1 MKHFLNTDVEIT
13 IEEVMP
19 RSPSPPLEE
28 KLTTIVH
35 RVKVLEEL
43 IEMFKNPQIIKKSIQ
58 FSFINEAGAD
68 QSGVSS
74 QGQQK
79 EKTSVCLLLIPS
91 GKWRNGNLL

>member
-43 IEMFKNPQIIKKSIQ
+43 IEMFKNHRSLKSP
-58 FSFINEAGAD
+58 FSFHSLMRQVQINLVFHEMFTLLFYI
-68 QSGVSS
+68 SS
-74 QGQQK
+74 QG
-79 EKTSVCLLLIPS
+79 
-91 GKWRNGNLL
+91 